1 MHGIAEARLAISF
14 RRARR
19 QCMPL
24 HSDPKLTIHIVS
36 LFPQL
41 FDSWLQQGVVSR
53 AIEQGLVQIQ
63 LTALRDF
70 GVGRHQLTDD
80 YPFGGG
86 PGMVMKP
93 EPLFDAVDSLGLPA
107 EVPVI
112 LLSPHGTRFDQRT
125 AERLSIMP
133 RIALIAGHYEGVDD
147 RVRQHLATEDISIG
161 DYVLSCGELAAMVV
175 ADAVVRLLPG
185 ALAEGSASDESFSEH
200 LLEYPQ
206 YTRPA
211 RFRGWE
217 VPDVLVSGHHGE
229 IARWRRLQALRQ
241 TYSRRPDLL
250 EEADLSAEEQQMV
263 ERWKEES
270 GQK

>member
-1 MHGIAEARLAISF
+1 META
-14 RRARR
+14 
-19 QCMPL
+19 
-24 HSDPKLTIHIVS
+24 PKLTIHIVS

-53 AIEQGLVQIQ
+53 ATDRGLTQVL
-63 LTALRDF
+63 LTNLRDF
-70 GVGRHQLTDD
+70 GVGRHRLTDD

-93 EPLFDAVDSLGLPA
+93 EPLFDAVSSLRLA
-107 EVPVI
+107 ENVPVI
-112 LLSPHGTRFDQRT
+112 LLSPQGVPFDQRI
-125 AERLSIMP
+125 AERLSSLP
-133 RIALIAGHYEGVDD
+133 RIVLLAGHYEGVDE
-147 RVRQHLATEDISIG
+147 RVREHLVTQELSIG

-185 ALAEGSASDESFSEH
+185 ALADGSASDESFSAD

-211 RFRGWE
+211 NFQGWE

-241 TYSRRPDLL
+241 TFARRPDLL
-250 EEADLSAEEQQMV
+250 QQAELSAEEREMV
-263 ERWKEES
+263 DRWEEES
-270 GQK
+270 RQA

>member
-1 MHGIAEARLAISF
+1 LETA
-14 RRARR
+14 
-19 QCMPL
+19 
-24 HSDPKLTIHIVS
+24 PKLTIHIVS

-53 AIEQGLVQIQ
+53 ATDRGLTQVL
-63 LTALRDF
+63 LTNLRDF
-70 GVGRHQLTDD
+70 GVGRHRLTDD

-93 EPLFDAVDSLGLPA
+93 EPLFDAVSSLRLA
-107 EVPVI
+107 ENVPVI
-112 LLSPHGTRFDQRT
+112 LLSPQGVTFDQRI
-125 AERLSIMP
+125 AERLSSLP
-133 RIALIAGHYEGVDD
+133 RIVLLAGHYEGVDE
-147 RVRQHLATEDISIG
+147 RVREHLVTQELSIG

-185 ALAEGSASDESFSEH
+185 ALADGSASDESFSAD

-211 RFRGWE
+211 TFQGWE

-241 TYSRRPDLL
+241 TFTRRPDLL
-250 EEADLSAEEQQMV
+250 QQAELSAEEREMV
-263 ERWKEES
+263 DRWEEES
-270 GQK
+270 RQA